1 MQRLTRPFVASSTRL
16 ALFEAQEA
24 LRKRACKFQ
33 ANVGLADQN
42 GLRKRLFDAPTAVKS
57 LDETS

>member
-1 MQRLTRPFVASSTRL
+1 
-16 ALFEAQEA
+16 

-57 LDETS
+57 LDETG